1 MQLMAIKDL
10 FSLISLISLVE
21 PLLEG
26 ISNVHIYLLLINVT
40 YFEVR
45 IFLLL
50 HLTTNSSKV
59 VILMK

>member
-26 ISNVHIYLLLINVT
+26 ISNVHIYFLLINVT

-45 IFLLL
+45 TFLLL